1 MRRFPT
7 SDIISLVSGE
17 APRYDLSESYGPH
30 ARLGDVVGDG
40 LAELAEIELSYG
52 TVQGDE
58 RVRRIVGELHGV
70 NTADVVLTSGG
81 MQALFLLGYI
91 LCRPGDEAVIGT
103 PVFPL
108 ARNALES
115 VGAEIRTV
123 PAVFDDGYCV
133 ESEAVRA
140 VLTPK
145 TKLVSL
151 ATPQNPSGVAVS
163 LQTIRE
169 IADAMAAICPAAY
182 LIVDETYREAAY
194 DVDCRVES
202 AIGLGPKIVSVASL
216 SKCHGTPGL
225 RVGWVI
231 TRDAELRNQI
241 VTGKFNT
248 TISGSALDE
257 AVALR
262 VLRRHA
268 QIIGATRRK
277 LVDRLAV
284 TANWVSSQG
293 ELIEWVRPDAG
304 ALCCVRLRKD
314 RYGSGAAR
322 QFYAELATLG
332 VRVSLGEWF
341 GDEAGVFRLGFG
353 FLDETNLVAALGHV
367 STALRLSA
375 GS

>member
-262 VLRRHA
+262 VLRRHP

-353 FLDETNLVAALGHV
+353 FLDETNLMAALGHV